1 MTESTR
7 LRWVGVALAHRS
19 EGAGGDPLGPRRI
32 NGEDLNG
39 RGRRRCNGGDLLLMS
54 AGILERIGAIT
65 HLFRVDKR

>member
-19 EGAGGDPLGPRRI
+19 EGAGGDPLGPRHI
-32 NGEDLNG
+32 DSEDLN
-39 RGRRRCNGGDLLLMS
+39 NMGGAAARAATPLTS